1 MIALLCLFGLDL
13 AAGPSWVKQSV
24 PTDADFRGLCAMSD
38 TSAWASG
45 SRGTFARTTDG
56 GQTWHA
62 STVPGAEK
70 LDFRDVEAFG
80 DTTAYLLSIGPG
92 EASRIYKTTDNGKSW
107 MLQFKNPDP
116 AAFYDALAFWDERHG
131 VALGDPVRGRFR
143 LVFTDDGG
151 ATWKPLPETRCPV
164 ALPGEGAF
172 AASGTCL
179 IARGTTDL
187 WFVTGGS
194 NVARMLH
201 SPDRGQ
207 TWTHT
212 EAPLTAGVESA
223 GIFSVGFDP
232 RGQGLAVGGD
242 YRQPDRTGS
251 TAALTTDGKT
261 WRALEGQLPFRSAV
275 AWTGDRWI
283 AVGTSGSNESADGI
297 RWHELDR
304 ENYNTVSFASSGA
317 GWAAGPKGRIARY
330 QK

>member
-1 MIALLCLFGLDL
+1 MIALLCLFGLEL
-13 AAGPSWVKQSV
+13 PAGPSWVKQTV
-24 PTDADFRGLCAMSD
+24 PTDADFRGLCAVSD

-45 SRGTFARTTDG
+45 TRGTFARTTDG

-62 STVPGAEK
+62 ATVPGAEK

-80 DTTAYLLSIGPG
+80 DATAYLLSIGPG
-92 EASRIYKTTDNGKSW
+92 EASRIYKSTDNGKSW
-107 MLQFKNPDP
+107 SLQFKNSDP

-143 LVFTDDGG
+143 LMFTDDGG
-151 ATWKPLPETRCPV
+151 ATWKPLPEPQCPV

-194 NVARMLH
+194 NVARILH

-212 EAPLTAGVESA
+212 EVPLPAGVESA
-223 GIFSVGFDP
+223 GIFSLGFAP
-232 RGQGLAVGGD
+232 RGQGMAVGGD
-242 YRQPDRTGS
+242 YRQPANTGS
-251 TAALTTDGKT
+251 TAARTTDGKT
-261 WRALEGQLPFRSAV
+261 WRAIEGQLPFRSAV
-275 AWTGDRWI
+275 TWTGDRWI

-297 RWHELDR
+297 TWHELDR
-304 ENYNTVSFASSGA
+304 ENYNTVSFVPSGV
-317 GWAAGPKGRIARY
+317 GWAAGPKGRIARF